1 MRIGVI
7 ADTHIP
13 SRAPKLPDEVEEA
26 LSRLDFIIHAGD
38 FDTIEALQRIEKLN
52 RLVAVRGNMDTG
64 EVRGKLPPKRVI
76 NVEGVR
82 IGIIHGWG
90 DPHTLPDR
98 VLKEFQGENVRCI
111 IFGHSHQAMVEE
123 RGGVLLFNPGSP
135 TDTIFARF
143 RSYGVLEVNKEGE
156 VKGEIVR
163 LD

>member
-13 SRAPKLPDEVEEA
+13 ARASKLPDEVEDV
-26 LSRLDFIIHAGD
+26 LSKLDFIVHAGD
-38 FDTIEALQRIEKLN
+38 FTTLEAFQKIEKLN
-52 RLVAVRGNMDTG
+52 KLVAVRGNMDTN
-64 EVRGKLPPKRVI
+64 EVRKKLPSKQVI

-90 DPHTLPDR
+90 DPHTLPDK

-111 IFGHSHQAMVEE
+111 IFGHSHQAMNEE
-123 RGGVLLFNPGSP
+123 RGGILLFNPGSP
-135 TDTIFARF
+135 TDMIYARF
-143 RSYGVLEVNKEGE
+143 RSYGILEVDKGGE